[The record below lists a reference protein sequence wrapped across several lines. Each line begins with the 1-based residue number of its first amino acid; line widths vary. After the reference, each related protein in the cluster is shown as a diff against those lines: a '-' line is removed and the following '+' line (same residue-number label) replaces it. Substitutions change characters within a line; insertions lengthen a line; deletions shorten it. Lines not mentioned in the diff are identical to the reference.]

1 MQQRYYVNLKSKQE
15 AVRGYCLPGVNGW
28 PLQIATDVSKY
39 LRFVSPKVT
48 WQLMMDTKLLKR
60 YVDHLKESGIGV
72 EGILTKLDRM
82 VYGMRYLRLE
92 VSSSDDAR
100 TAHLC
105 ETAEKRVAQWRA
117 ALRPQKALKQKRRLE
132 DGSNEPGS
140 LSAAT
145 ALLTHEPLWN
155 EVREILSRS
164 LYEEI
169 EIKKQKVVTAALL
182 SMVVCRNC
190 QRPGAVANALLLW
203 KMMSCE

>member
-1 MQQRYYVNLKSKQE
+1 M
-15 AVRGYCLPGVNGW
+15 
-28 PLQIATDVSKY
+28 
-39 LRFVSPKVT
+39 
-48 WQLMMDTKLLKR
+48 
-60 YVDHLKESGIGV
+60 
-72 EGILTKLDRM
+72 
-82 VYGMRYLRLE
+82 
-92 VSSSDDAR
+92 
-100 TAHLC
+100 
-105 ETAEKRVAQWRA
+105 AQWRA

-169 EIKKQKVVTAALL
+169 EIKQKVVTAALL

-190 QRPGAVANALLLW
+190 QRPGAVANALLSEL
-203 KMMSCE
+203 KSATVEDDVM